1 MPRKGQIV
9 PTRPNSRQR
18 DIVYIQMLSPGIWWN
33 RETSRARHRHG
44 FGKRMTIQGITSD
57 MRQQLTAD
65 AERLRGVGLTA
76 LIDYYAAADDV
87 TREAADATLREAYNE
102 AVKAQRRQ
110 DALEELQAEH
120 LAKSADIAQ
129 WLRTL
134 TAANT

>member
-1 MPRKGQIV
+1 
-9 PTRPNSRQR
+9 
-18 DIVYIQMLSPGIWWN
+18 
-33 RETSRARHRHG
+33 
-44 FGKRMTIQGITSD
+44 MTIQGITSD

-129 WLRTL
+129 RLRTL